1 IKKVC
6 ILRRK
11 TSTLKQRIREESGG
25 FLEAERQEL
34 TAMDT
39 SEARNRKVV
48 SVEKFDLEIPETA
61 HQISSDSWFQ
71 VAFVLTTGI
80 NSAYV
85 LGYSGTVM
93 VPLGWIGGVVG
104 LLLATAISLYANSL
118 IAKLH
123 EFGGKRH
130 IRYRDLAGFIY
141 GKKMYRVTW
150 GLQYVNLFMINCGY
164 IILAGSALKAVY
176 VLFRDDS
183 VMKLPHFIAIAGVV
197 CALFAIGI
205 PHLSALGIW
214 LGVSTILSLIYIVVA
229 IVLSVKDG
237 VNKPSRDYNIQG
249 SSVDKI
255 FTITGAAANLVF
267 AFNTGMLPEIQAT
280 VKQPVVK
287 NMMKALYFQFTA
299 GVLPMYTVTF
309 IGYWAYGSSTSTYLL
324 NSVSGPLWV
333 KALANISAFLQSV
346 ISLHIFASPTY
357 EFMDTKYGIKGS
369 PLALK
374 NLLFRTVARGSYI
387 AVSTLLS
394 ALLPFLGDF
403 MSLTGA
409 ISTFPLTFILANHM
423 YVVAMNDK
431 LSPVQKLWHW
441 LNVCFFGLM
450 SLAAAIA
457 AVRLIAVDSKNFH
470 IVCSRNSPRSKSNQY
485 PNTSLIQIEGVN
497 TTEEVTWYKGK
508 RMAYIY
514 KAKTKKNGSHYRCI
528 WGKVA
533 RPHGNSGVVRA
544 KFTSNLPPK
553 SMGARVRVF
562 MRRLDSRRGVHF
574 TSIRRKLPLSYF
586 SEANIFVRSWTLSAQ
601 REKCKACEKTV
612 YPVELL
618 SADGVSYHKSCFK
631 CTHCKS
637 RLQLSRYSSME
648 GVLYCKPHYEQLF
661 KESGS
666 FTKNFQSPAK
676 PAEKSSP
683 ELIELLRLQGLL
695 AELLACSLAHKR
707 KGCPISPSNYA
718 ALEGILYCKHH
729 FAQPFKEKGSY
740 NHLIKSASIKRS
752 AAAAVAA
759 GTPATAVPES

>member
-1 IKKVC
+1 MV
-6 ILRRK
+6 
-11 TSTLKQRIREESGG
+11 
-25 FLEAERQEL
+25 
-34 TAMDT
+34 MDT
-39 SEARNRKVV
+39 IEARNRKVV
-48 SVEKFDLEIPETA
+48 SKEQFDLEIPQTA

-104 LLLATAISLYANSL
+104 LILATGISLYANSL

-141 GKKMYRVTW
+141 GRKMYGVTW

-183 VMKLPHFIAIAGVV
+183 LLKLPHCIAIAGVV
-197 CALFAIGI
+197 CAIFAIGI

-237 VNKPSRDYNIQG
+237 VNKPERDYNIQG
-249 SSVDKI
+249 SSIDKI

-299 GVLPMYTVTF
+299 GVLPMYAVTF

-346 ISLHIFASPTY
+346 ISLHIFASPSY
-357 EFMDTKYGIKGS
+357 EYMDTKYGIKGS

-423 YVVAMNDK
+423 YAVAMNDK
-431 LSPVQKLWHW
+431 LSPMQKLWHW

-457 AVRLIAVDSKNFH
+457 AVRLITVDSKNFH
-470 IVCSRNSPRSKSNQY
+470 
-485 PNTSLIQIEGVN
+485 
-497 TTEEVTWYKGK
+497 
-508 RMAYIY
+508 
-514 KAKTKKNGSHYRCI
+514 
-528 WGKVA
+528 
-533 RPHGNSGVVRA
+533 
-544 KFTSNLPPK
+544 
-553 SMGARVRVF
+553 VF
-562 MRRLDSRRGVHF
+562 
-574 TSIRRKLPLSYF
+574 
-586 SEANIFVRSWTLSAQ
+586 
-601 REKCKACEKTV
+601 
-612 YPVELL
+612 
-618 SADGVSYHKSCFK
+618 ADV
-631 CTHCKS
+631 
-637 RLQLSRYSSME
+637 
-648 GVLYCKPHYEQLF
+648 
-661 KESGS
+661 
-666 FTKNFQSPAK
+666 
-676 PAEKSSP
+676 
-683 ELIELLRLQGLL
+683 
-695 AELLACSLAHKR
+695 
-707 KGCPISPSNYA
+707 
-718 ALEGILYCKHH
+718 
-729 FAQPFKEKGSY
+729 
-740 NHLIKSASIKRS
+740 
-752 AAAAVAA
+752 
-759 GTPATAVPES
+759 